1 MRIEHVALHCLQM
14 PLKAPFTTSFGTET
28 IRELILV
35 EVRAGGLT
43 GWGEV
48 STMEAPLYN
57 YETTKTAWHLLE
69 DFLIPQVLGKEIPHP
84 DDAARAW
91 APLRG
96 HYMAKAGLNNALWDL
111 YARQQELPLA
121 RALAG
126 PGAAVKRQIGV
137 GVSIGIQAS
146 VGRTLELIHG
156 YVAEGYQR
164 IKVKIKPGWDEELL
178 RAIRREFPELPVMA
192 DANSAY
198 ELSDAPLFERLDD
211 LNLMMIEQPLG
222 EDDIIDHASLQPRLK
237 TPICLD
243 ESILTPDDAR
253 KAIGVGACRIINVK
267 VGRVGG
273 HSPMRQ
279 IHDLAVGEGLP
290 LWCGGMLESGIGRA
304 HNIALTALP
313 GFTLPG
319 DTSASSR
326 YYQEDIV
333 APAAE
338 LLPGGFLAVP
348 EGPGIGVEVLPER
361 VRKYTIHQRA
371 F

>member
-35 EVRAGGLT
+35 EVRADGVT

-57 YETTKTAWHLLE
+57 YETTKTAWHMLE
-69 DFLIPQVLGKEIPHP
+69 DFLIPLVLGQSFADP
-84 DDAARAW
+84 DEAARAW

-96 HYMAKAGLNNALWDL
+96 HYMAKAGLNNALWDA
-111 YARQQELPLA
+111 YARQQGIPLA
-121 RALAG
+121 KALAG
-126 PGAAVKRQIGV
+126 GAAIKEQIGV
-137 GVSIGIQAS
+137 GVSIGIQGS
-146 VGRTLELIHG
+146 VAGTLKQIEG
-156 YVAEGYQR
+156 FVAEGYQR
-164 IKVKIKPGWDEELL
+164 IKIKIKPGWDEELL
-178 RAIRREFPELPVMA
+178 RAIRREFPDLPVMA

-198 ELSDAPLFERLDD
+198 ELKDAPLFERLDD

-222 EDDIIDHASLQPRLK
+222 EDDIIDHASLQPRLR

-253 KAIGVGACRIINVK
+253 KATAIGACRIINIK
-267 VGRVGG
+267 VGRIGG

-279 IHDLAVGEGLP
+279 IHDLAVAQGLP

-326 YYQEDIV
+326 YYHEDIV
-333 APAAE
+333 EPAAE
-338 LLPGGFLAVP
+338 LLPGGYLAVP
-348 EGPGIGVEVLPER
+348 QGPGIGVSVMPDR
-361 VRKYTIHQRA
+361 VRKYTAYQRA
-371 F
+371 Y